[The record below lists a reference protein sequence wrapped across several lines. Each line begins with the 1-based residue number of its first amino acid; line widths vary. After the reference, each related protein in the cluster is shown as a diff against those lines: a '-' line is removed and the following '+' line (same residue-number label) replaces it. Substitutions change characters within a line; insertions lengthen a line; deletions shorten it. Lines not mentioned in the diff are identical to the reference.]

1 MSEKATPLTVRDLLA
16 ILAECDPDAT
26 VDLTLPGFIDESDK
40 AIVNDPDVFD
50 FAHSYTPTVSAG
62 YVTSKETPYEQFF
75 DANGHV
81 REGVKPNHVSIELS
95 EADTE
100 SLGTSR
106 KRAIERDDESDGM
119 EPEPIVADAE
129 TVVVDVRIPRDV
141 HTSIRTL
148 LRSVNASHQVKVEQ
162 ACTHGLLTV
171 AGALEML
178 AQDLGMVETRPG
190 SWEGSNMA
198 QVLNSHG
205 YNP

>member
-1 MSEKATPLTVRDLLA
+1 MSEKTAPLTVRDLLA
-16 ILAECDPDAT
+16 VLAECDPDAT
-26 VDLTLPGFIDESDK
+26 VTLSLPGFIDESDK
-40 AIVNDPDVFD
+40 AVTGDPD
-50 FAHSYTPTVSAG
+50 ALGYEYSYTPDVSANIL
-62 YVTSKETPYEQFF
+62 TSKDNHAEFF
-75 DANGHV
+75 DENNKW
-81 REGVKPNHVSIELS
+81 RDGVKPNHVTIALT

-100 SLGTSR
+100 KLLASR
-106 KRAIERDDESDGM
+106 KRAIERDDDSDGM